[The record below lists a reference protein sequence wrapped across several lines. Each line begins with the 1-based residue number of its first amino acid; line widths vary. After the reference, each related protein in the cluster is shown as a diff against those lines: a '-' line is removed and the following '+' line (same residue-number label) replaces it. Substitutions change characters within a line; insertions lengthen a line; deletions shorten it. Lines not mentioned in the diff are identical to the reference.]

1 MSTDTTDAAS
11 IARRVP
17 EDVATGRNIDLVDE
31 LYAEDCVEHGPFGE
45 ETHGREEVKS
55 ELGAYLDA
63 FPDFEA
69 TVEAVVTEGE
79 TVAMRVTLSGTHE
92 GTLMGVEPTGES
104 FSVQNM
110 VFTRVEDGRIV
121 ERWVQPDTLGMLVQ
135 LGIVESPVAAPT
147 A

>member
-1 MSTDTTDAAS
+1 MATGEDEIAS

-17 EDVATGRNIDLVDE
+17 EEVATGRNLDLVEE

-45 ETHGREEVKS
+45 DTRGRDAVKAQLS
-55 ELGAYLDA
+55 GFLEA

-69 TVEAVVTEGE
+69 TVEDVVTEGD

-92 GTLMGVEPTGES
+92 GEFMGIEPTAES
-104 FSVQNM
+104 FRVQNM

-135 LGIVESPVAAPT
+135 LGAVDSPMPAPAA
-147 A
+147 